1 MNDHEYFIG
10 DPAAQMDDWIYQN
23 TPDNC
28 AVAAETSIINQFV
41 DDPLSNEDANYISL
55 SNGWWEPGSGTS
67 PDDIGNMMDL
77 FDVPNHTVYDA
88 SVAQLLGELQ
98 QGHGVIVGVNSSE
111 LWDQSLLGEIK
122 QFVMDALGLDTQ
134 DLNPADHAL
143 VVTGVD
149 MSDPSHPQ
157 VILNDSG
164 MPGGDGV
171 RYPLDQF
178 VDAWQNG
185 GYNYTATDNPMPSP
199 GHSSPGDLGFDLGD
213 ILGLGTTLLTGDFVS
228 GELVNFSVDTL
239 CELDWEQ
246 ILS

>member
-28 AVAAETSIINQFV
+28 AVAAETSIINQFIG
-41 DDPLSNEDANYISL
+41 DPLSIEDANYISM
-55 SNGWWEPGSGTS
+55 SNGWWEPGSGTT

-88 SVAQLLGELQ
+88 SVDQLLGELQ

-122 QFVMDALGLDTQ
+122 RFFMDALGLDNP
-134 DLNPADHAL
+134 DFNPADHAL

-149 MSDPSHPQ
+149 LSDPSHPQ

-164 MPGGDGV
+164 MPGGAAV

-185 GYNYTATDNPMPSP
+185 GYYYTATDNPIPSP
-199 GHSSPGDLGFDLGD
+199 DHPSPGDLGFDLGD
-213 ILGLGTTLLTGDFVS
+213 ILGLGTTLLTGDVMT

-239 CELDWEQ
+239 CETDWEQ
-246 ILS
+246 ILA